1 MSFSFLTRLLI
12 TTVVANGGYAGAAAL
27 PDINGAVLTPPAEQF
42 SVMPSTNAASGLT
55 MHQTVTG
62 KAMPQT
68 AAPVTEMTA
77 SSAHSLAADS
87 VSTPYTSP
95 SVTEPAGDLP
105 VASVQPSV
113 SEPAG
118 DSPAT
123 SAQPPI
129 SEPADSSPVSGTQ
142 PNALSSDREEEKQEA
157 AIKAVLQAIRQRQ
170 LTPLSTECLSMS
182 FVDNSDEPEN
192 YLIDVR
198 ENRNHPACGGDPET
212 APHLFFF
219 KVSKTDGSLQ
229 TDAGVE
235 PEDFYP
241 LEKAEQPAAAALTA
255 ADFSIQVNGITLS
268 LGQIWNEDLMMSM
281 PPERDRSADPAKTT
295 STYRYDRH
303 SYDALT
309 LVASNEHYAS
319 LQHSPDD
326 NYVGQITLINPT
338 LATQRGARVGM
349 TPDELERRY
358 GPGEA
363 DEHHGE
369 SWLSWQLDDKTLAAR
384 ISNGRVTLITL
395 SNLQPDADAAEEIWR
410 R

>member
-12 TTVVANGGYAGAAAL
+12 TTVVANCAYAGAAEL

-55 MHQTVTG
+55 THQTVTG

-77 SSAHSLAADS
+77 SSAHSLAAADS
-87 VSTPYTSP
+87 VSAPYTSAP
-95 SVTEPAGDLP
+95 
-105 VASVQPSV
+105 V

-118 DSPAT
+118 DSPDT
-123 SAQPPI
+123 SAQPSV
-129 SEPADSSPVSGTQ
+129 SEPAHSSPVSGTQ
-142 PNALSSDREEEKQEA
+142 PNALSSDHEEEKQEV

-255 ADFSIQVNGITLS
+255 EDFSIQVNGITLS

-281 PPERDRSADPAKTT
+281 PPERDRSSNLAKPT

-309 LVASNEHYAS
+309 LVASNENYVS

-395 SNLQPDADAAEEIWR
+395 SNLQPDADAAE
-410 R
+410 